1 MSVKPWVIGL
11 TGPFGSG
18 CSLASKYLEY
28 EKDFTL
34 VKLSTILHE
43 KWKEL
48 NPAGG
53 IAPRS
58 DLQSLGDD
66 LRKTKGRQILA
77 EIGLGRVSP
86 TSEKIVVDGIRN
98 PGEIEWLRLEFGY
111 RFTLIA
117 VLAPPTVRWD
127 RIGAL
132 SYNDRGLSEEDFA
145 EDDRRDS
152 KEDVKFGQQV
162 TACIDQADIL
172 VDNSEI
178 QQGEFKQRIL
188 DYVDLALGVRPRP
201 AKPSEILMNMAYS
214 ASHSSKCLKRHV
226 GAVVVDTAGKVV
238 GVGYNENP
246 IGTKACMEEP
256 KYDFKCYRDIVRNE
270 VLNDYSYRK
279 VQCPVCGKPILHQ
292 EGPPWYCKSCSE
304 SGKTTALDDLFF
316 PDRAMNWCTAIHA
329 EVWALFAAGERA
341 KGGDLYT
348 TTFPCFQCAEKIKH
362 NGIATVWY
370 TEAYPDA
377 FSRIRLELAGV
388 KLRQFDG
395 VRSSSFEKIFAANR
409 PA

>member
-18 CSLASKYLEY
+18 CSLAAKYLEH
-28 EKDFTL
+28 ERGFSL
-34 VKLSTILHE
+34 VKLSAALDE

-48 NPAGG
+48 HPGG
-53 IAPRS
+53 EVAPRS
-58 DLQSLGDD
+58 ELQALGDD
-66 LRKTKGRQILA
+66 LRKEKGRQVLA
-77 EIGLGRVSP
+77 EIGLGKVGP
-86 TSEKIVVDGIRN
+86 AAEKIVVDGIRN
-98 PGEIEWLRLEFGY
+98 PGEVDWLRLEYGY

-132 SYNDRGLSEEDFA
+132 SYNDQGLSQEDFA

-152 KEDVKFGQQV
+152 KEDVSFGQQV
-162 TACIDQADIL
+162 TACIDHADIL
-172 VDNSEI
+172 VDNSDI
-178 QQGEFKQRIL
+178 KQGEFKQKIL
-188 DYVDLALGVRPRP
+188 DYADLALGLRSRP
-201 AKPSEILMNMAYS
+201 AQPWEILMNMAYS

-226 GAVVVDTAGKVV
+226 GAVVVDTTGKVV

-246 IGTKACMEEP
+246 IGTKPCMEEP
-256 KYDFKCYRDIVRNE
+256 KYNFKCYRDIVRNE
-270 VLNDYSYRK
+270 VLNEYSSRRI
-279 VQCPVCGKPILHQ
+279 QCPVCGNPILRQ
-292 EGPPWYCKSCSE
+292 EGPPWYCKSCSDA
-304 SGKTTALDDLFF
+304 GNKTALDDLFF

-329 EVWALFAAGERA
+329 EVWALFAAADRA
-341 KGGDLYT
+341 KGGELYT

-388 KLRQFDG
+388 KLKQFDG
-395 VRSSSFEKIFAANR
+395 VRSSSFERIFAVNR

>member
-1 MSVKPWVIGL
+1 
-11 TGPFGSG
+11 
-18 CSLASKYLEY
+18 
-28 EKDFTL
+28 
-34 VKLSTILHE
+34 VKLSTALDE
-43 KWKEL
+43 KWREL
-48 NPAGG
+48 NPNGG
-53 IAPRS
+53 EAPRS
-58 DLQSLGDD
+58 ELQALGDD
-66 LRKTKGRQILA
+66 LRKEKGRQILA
-77 EIGLGRVSP
+77 EIGLAKVDLK
-86 TSEKIVVDGIRN
+86 SEKIVVDGIRN
-98 PGEIEWLRLEFGY
+98 PGEVDWLRLEFGY

-132 SYNDRGLSEEDFA
+132 SYHDRGLSLDDFA

-152 KEDVKFGQQV
+152 KEDVIFGQQV

-172 VDNSEI
+172 VNNSDI
-178 QQGEFKQRIL
+178 DQGKFKQRIL
-188 DYVDLALGVRPRP
+188 DYADLALGLRPRP
-201 AKPSEILMNMAYS
+201 AEPWEILMNMAYS

-238 GVGYNENP
+238 GVGFNENP
-246 IGTKACMEEP
+246 IGTKPCMEEP

-270 VLNDYSYRK
+270 ILNEYSTRK
-279 VQCPVCGKPILHQ
+279 VQCPVCGAPLTRQ
-292 EGPPWYCKSCSE
+292 DGPPWYCKSCAD
-304 SGKTTALDDLFF
+304 SGKKTALDDLFF

-329 EVWALFAAGERA
+329 EVWALFDAGERA

-362 NGIATVWY
+362 NGIGTVWY

-388 KLRQFDG
+388 KLKQFDG
-395 VRSSSFEKIFAANR
+395 VRSSSFERIFAANR
-409 PA
+409 PK